1 MARNKRILITGCT
14 SGIGLEVARGLVAQP
29 FDFILIGRDETK
41 LKSLQTELL
50 KKSKFNPTIDYFV
63 CDFEKLSQVSAIS
76 KLIGNTY
83 RDLDVVINNAGIWEV
98 TRRNDSH
105 GWEMTWV
112 VNYLSPFVLTY
123 NLFPSMRAT
132 ARTTKDVRIINV
144 ASNAHRFGKIDLPL
158 AQAFYLRKTYGSTKL
173 ANILNAFYL
182 ARLVKDDGIT
192 VNAVHPGVVAT
203 ELWRNLPKIVSTIA
217 KAFMRTP
224 QKGAET
230 VIHLA
235 STPKLEVTGEYW
247 EDLHVAKPKQI
258 ARDEEL
264 QKQLFGETKKMVKE
278 YLIG

>member
-29 FDFILIGRDETK
+29 FDFILIGRDEAK
-41 LKSLQTELL
+41 LKTLQEELL
-50 KKSKFNPTIDYFV
+50 KKSKFNPMIDYFV

-83 RDLDVVINNAGIWEV
+83 RDLDIVLNNAGIWEV

-112 VNYLSPFVLTY
+112 VNYLAPFVLTY

-132 ARTTKDVRIINV
+132 ASTTKDVRIINV
-144 ASNAHRFGKIDLPL
+144 ASNAHHFGKIDLPL

-203 ELWRNLPKIVSTIA
+203 DLWRNLPKVVSTIV

-224 QKGAET
+224 EKGAET

-247 EDLHVAKPKQI
+247 EDLHVAEPKQI